1 MSIQDWDESQQPRE
15 KLLQS
20 GAACLS
26 DAELLAVFL
35 RTGVPGMNA
44 VALGQTLLTHFGG
57 FKALFSAKLEDFDAI
72 KGIGQA
78 KFVQFQAILELS
90 KRYFAEQMKECP
102 TLDSP
107 AAVRNYLH
115 RSLRDEKFEQFWLVH
130 LDNQHRVLETEL
142 LFKGTIDSA
151 AVYPRVVVDSVI
163 RRNTAA
169 VIFAHNHPSGVSEP
183 SQADIQ
189 LTRRL
194 QQALSLIDVRTLDHF
209 VIGHNQAT
217 SFAERGLL

>member
-1 MSIQDWDESQQPRE
+1 MSIQHWPKALRPRE
-15 KLLQS
+15 KLLEQ
-20 GAACLS
+20 GAECLS
-26 DAELLAVFL
+26 DAELLAIFI
-35 RTGVPGMNA
+35 RTGIPGTDALCLSEQMLQQFGSLQELLNA
-44 VALGQTLLTHFGG
+44 
-57 FKALFSAKLEDFDAI
+57 DFEAFVEI
-72 KGIGQA
+72 KGMGLA

-90 KRYFAEQMKECP
+90 KRYFAEQVHSSE
-102 TLDSP
+102 TIDSP

-115 RSLRDEKFEQFWLVH
+115 RTLRDERFEQFWLVH
-130 LDNQHRVLETEL
+130 LDNQHRVLDTEL

-163 RRNTAA
+163 KHNSAA
-169 VIFAHNHPSGVSEP
+169 VIFAHNHPSGVCEP